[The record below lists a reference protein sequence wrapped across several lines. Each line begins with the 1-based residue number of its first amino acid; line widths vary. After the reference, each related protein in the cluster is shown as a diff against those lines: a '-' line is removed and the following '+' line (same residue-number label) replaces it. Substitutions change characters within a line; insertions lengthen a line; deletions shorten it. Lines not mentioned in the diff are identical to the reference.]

1 MDFTYIVFAIF
12 VILFIIIMYIN
23 SEVAKRKEKHQNYV
37 YSENS
42 KLKDIKVTQRIG
54 TYPNESRIIIDE
66 EKNKF
71 STIGY
76 SQGEKI
82 PTKIYDY
89 KDLLEVEILEDG
101 DTTTKTSRGSQ
112 LGGMLI
118 GGLALGGVGAV
129 IGGLSGKKK
138 QIDTVRQID
147 LKLIINDMK
156 SPIFVLNVFKFDTG
170 IGFEKTSATYIK
182 HKKQAQKWYGLLKV
196 IIKKA
201 DEMDNDKNIT
211 TSTDK
216 MSIADEIIKLKNLKD
231 EGILSKKEFEE
242 QKNKLLT

>member
-1 MDFTYIVFAIF
+1 MDFYIYFFIIF
-12 VILFIIIMYIN
+12 VVMFIIFMYN
-23 SEVAKRKEKHQNYV
+23 KSEIAKRKEEHQNYM
-37 YSENS
+37 YSES
-42 KLKDIKVTQRIG
+42 YKLKDIKATQKMEDY
-54 TYPNESRIIIDE
+54 TNECRIIIDE

-71 STIGY
+71 SVIGY
-76 SQGEKI
+76 SRGEKI

-101 DTTTKTSRGSQ
+101 DSTTKTSRGSQ
-112 LGGMLI
+112 MGVCLL
-118 GGLALGGVGAV
+118 GGLALGGAGAV

-156 SPIFVLNVFKFDTG
+156 NPIFILNIFESDAG
-170 IGFEKTSATYIK
+170 IGFKKASATYIK
-182 HKKQAQKWYGLLKV
+182 YKEQAQKWHSLLTV

-201 DEMDNDKNIT
+201 DEMDHNKNRA

-231 EGILSKKEFEE
+231 EGILSEKEFEE